1 MTNVK
6 LVKDRDLLD
15 PNFSGYKL
23 SLDNVAVTTR
33 DIPANASP
41 KHLHPSN
48 DQYSFLHAKLY
59 GEHNHLVGDP
69 WTRTGSVYW
78 LADNGQV
85 WNLANDGNM
94 SQLWSPSHPSSNQSY
109 NFNLVFVSQKHAV
122 LSDGSGRLDILV
134 TGDRDSESLIWRS
147 VFSDLVCGQDRPF
160 VVVGGEVSNDHSSI
174 EVVIQYVEESEK
186 GFLNTLEWISFSLNG
201 DNSYMMERVRRLVTK
216 GGVNMVCVQDS
227 RLAVSAQ
234 KPVKIVFD
242 SMAGEDEV
250 TDADME
256 AAEAEHKAE
265 KPSFYW
271 KQTEEDIE
279 LWCYV
284 SPSLTKSAVSVDLR
298 EGVSLEVKINGVVLL
313 FGHFQSK
320 VESDS
325 WTWTLGGGKLG
336 VMMTKEVE
344 SLWTGSLW
352 SNETE
357 ATPGQEITDTSEDT
371 LLANMT
377 TDTPVVTDD
386 NIGSTFNSE
395 QLEECDDCDD
405 TDTIYW
411 FGDMENRLEANMS
424 GYQHLCSIME
434 EDSSAPALVNRH
446 DVDGLVWRLTR
457 DNLRHVATFPA
468 LGYVQASKTSRKFV
482 SGSPTWNYSVICDNS
497 RHLYIYRQPQ
507 SLAAE
512 TELRNRKSGQRIEKV
527 AKQQVVTLES
537 SGDIL
542 GLVSMSA
549 SIVVLTKDRLYTVQ
563 I

>member
-1 MTNVK
+1 M
-6 LVKDRDLLD
+6 
-15 PNFSGYKL
+15 
-23 SLDNVAVTTR
+23 
-33 DIPANASP
+33 
-41 KHLHPSN
+41 
-48 DQYSFLHAKLY
+48 
-59 GEHNHLVGDP
+59 
-69 WTRTGSVYW
+69 
-78 LADNGQV
+78 
-85 WNLANDGNM
+85 
-94 SQLWSPSHPSSNQSY
+94 
-109 NFNLVFVSQKHAV
+109 
-122 LSDGSGRLDILV
+122 
-134 TGDRDSESLIWRS
+134 
-147 VFSDLVCGQDRPF
+147 
-160 VVVGGEVSNDHSSI
+160 
-174 EVVIQYVEESEK
+174 
-186 GFLNTLEWISFSLNG
+186 
-201 DNSYMMERVRRLVTK
+201 
-216 GGVNMVCVQDS
+216 
-227 RLAVSAQ
+227 
-234 KPVKIVFD
+234 
-242 SMAGEDEV
+242 
-250 TDADME
+250 
-256 AAEAEHKAE
+256 
-265 KPSFYW
+265 
-271 KQTEEDIE
+271 
-279 LWCYV
+279 
-284 SPSLTKSAVSVDLR
+284 
-298 EGVSLEVKINGVVLL
+298 KINGVALVA
-313 FGHFQSK
+313 GHFQSK
-320 VESDS
+320 VENDS

-352 SNETE
+352 SDEIE
-357 ATPGQEITDTSEDT
+357 ATLGQEVTDTSEDN

-411 FGDMENRLEANMS
+411 FGDMENRLEANLS

-434 EDSSAPALVNRH
+434 EDSSAPALVTRH

-468 LGYVQASKTSRKFV
+468 LGYVQASKTCRKFV

-527 AKQQVVTLES
+527 AKQQVVTLEN

-542 GLVSMSA
+542 GLVSMST